1 MRSEPRATVN
11 VTSGAS
17 PRRHVGLVVVALR
30 IYVALGFG
38 LVLMAAAAWGQNR
51 DRVPNDLFHVTW
63 APRALGVAP
72 TIEGHVHNDSTLRVT
87 DVRLQVEGLDADSRP
102 VGQRFA
108 WALGDIVPGG
118 ETSFVIE
125 TIPGAVNY
133 RITVISYDVV
143 SVSQAP

>member
-1 MRSEPRATVN
+1 
-11 VTSGAS
+11 
-17 PRRHVGLVVVALR
+17 
-30 IYVALGFG
+30 
-38 LVLMAAAAWGQNR
+38 MAAAAWGQNR

-63 APRALGVAP
+63 APRDLGVAP
-72 TIEGHVHNDSTLRVT
+72 TIEGHVYNDSTLRVT

-102 VGQRFA
+102 LGRRSA

-133 RITVISYDVV
+133 RITVISYDRIGEP
-143 SVSQAP
+143 SALDYEPKTN